1 MPIGKGRFGC
11 RRDDA
16 GLILPSVGFS
26 VPTGIA
32 HVRPFLTAPLI
43 FPSPQSLL
51 TCLSLIFQRLAASF
65 VLIILCITI
74 PHIHFYRYSI
84 AHYRNNVKNNIRN
97 NVRNYTAA
105 FLDIVPIE
113 KGQAILPALWVQH
126 LIKRCK
132 YEFLPHATSALRSSC
147 LTRQSFCAVPTEF
160 ENRFLCLLHLSL
172 CVVK

>member
-1 MPIGKGRFGC
+1 MGNGRFGC

-26 VPTGIA
+26 VPKGIA

-97 NVRNYTAA
+97 IVRNYAAA
-105 FLDIVPIE
+105 FFSIVPIE
-113 KGQAILPALWVQH
+113 KGQAVLPVLITINRCSDAYNLTGKPIVAIILYNR
-126 LIKRCK
+126 I
-132 YEFLPHATSALRSSC
+132 FLS
-147 LTRQSFCAVPTEF
+147 
-160 ENRFLCLLHLSL
+160 NLLFAELYICFADNLSH
-172 CVVK
+172 